1 MEELR
6 VLIEVK
12 EPVNGEIRSFWFDL
26 PINEAE
32 FLDNLGV
39 EVDSNDYSII
49 EKKLPF
55 GDDVEENISI
65 KRLNELYSMYVELPV
80 SIRDEYSV
88 FLEHYSGL
96 DDVYNYRNSI
106 LHYEDCKSMIDVAH
120 YKLAH
125 DPAFTSLSEK
135 SIRYFD
141 FEAYGQYLSDNG
153 HYLETQHGIFEIL

>member
-12 EPVNGEIRSFWFDL
+12 ESVDGEICSFWFDL
-26 PINEAE
+26 PINEAD
-32 FLDNLGV
+32 FLDKLGV

-55 GDDVEENISI
+55 GNDVEENTSI
-65 KRLNELYSMYVELPV
+65 ERLNELYYMYVELPV

-88 FLEHYSGL
+88 FLENYSSL
-96 DDVYNYRNSI
+96 DEVYNYRNSI
-106 LHYEDCKSMIDVAH
+106 FHYEDCKSMIDVAR
-120 YKLAH
+120 YKLSH

-141 FEAYGQYLSDNG
+141 FEAYGQYLLDNG